1 MLHRLLLTSLFF
13 SLAASAA
20 EGVLAPS
27 QVLNLPALREGQ
39 VQEQLQAGQSGKQ
52 GHPLVSVRNLQIETE
67 LAMTALQ
74 LKAQEEKE
82 AFLKAA
88 MENTR
93 ELVKSQ
99 TVSAQELRK
108 QEFEARQAG
117 LEKQNLEAKLALL
130 KEQAATQKLS
140 PPFDGK
146 VSKVLKQQGDFA
158 RAGDTVCE
166 FIRIHPLHAE
176 IFVAEAQYRR
186 FAAGAQAELLI
197 DGKRVPA
204 AVLSKDPAIDPATG
218 LGKVIF
224 SLPNPDGHF
233 LPGQSFSL
241 PEGK

>member
-1 MLHRLLLTSLFF
+1 MLKLLLPFLFLSL
-13 SLAASAA
+13 STTAA

-27 QVLNLPALREGQ
+27 QTLNLPALREGQ

-52 GHPLVSVRNLQIETE
+52 GTVLVSVRNLQIETD

-82 AFLKAA
+82 TFLKA
-88 MENTR
+88 MVDNTR

-99 TVSAQELRK
+99 TVSAQDLRK

-130 KEQAATQKLS
+130 REQAATQKLA

-158 RAGDTVCE
+158 RAGDTLCE

-176 IFVAEAQYRR
+176 IFVPEAQYRR
-186 FAAGAQAELLI
+186 FTSGAQAELLI
-197 DGKRVPA
+197 DGRRVPA
-204 AVLSKDPAIDPATG
+204 AVFAKDPAIDPATG

-224 SLPNPDGHF
+224 SLPNPEGQF